1 MLISVQQIDYFEGLY
16 IEICKLEDY
25 KVFNGWFRVDT
36 KVFKASLLNI
46 LKKWSWLFKEH
57 LLTHVT
63 NR

>member
-16 IEICKLEDY
+16 NEICKLEDY
-25 KVFNGWFRVDT
+25 KVFSGWFRVDT

>member
-1 MLISVQQIDYFEGLY
+1 M
-16 IEICKLEDY
+16 
-25 KVFNGWFRVDT
+25 FNGWFRVDT
-36 KVFKASLLNI
+36 KVFKASLLNV